1 MKLHATA
8 ALSTLMLALLVAG
21 CNGSGSSKGSTAAA
35 STAGATTSATTPT
48 PTPAP
53 TPAPAP
59 VGPTYRVSGWL
70 PYWAYTSGD
79 QTLASNVGDGLDE
92 VNLFGYRLNADG
104 TITAYAGVESATRQA
119 SIRAAG
125 GELIPTL
132 MDVHDTTVLDAVL
145 ASSAAQQRTIA
156 GVLDVLDRFGYDGID
171 VDFEH
176 AKTATRAAFTRFMRD
191 LSLAVRGRGKVFSL
205 TIPGKRADLPSWA
218 GYDYVAL
225 GAVSDRVKLM
235 CYGYSGSWSTTPGP
249 ICPTTW
255 IARVMDYAVTTMP
268 ADKLQIGIPFYGYD
282 WPANG
287 ARATSVTWAT
297 AQAKLARSTA
307 GMRFDATLGE
317 TTFDYVD
324 DAGVSHTVWFQD
336 ARAIA
341 AKCEMVKRY
350 QCAGVAIWAL
360 GNESPTFW
368 DAIRGVLK

>member
-1 MKLHATA
+1 MKKTVATA
-8 ALSTLMLALLVAG
+8 LLSTLPLALLVAG
-21 CNGSGSSKGSTAAA
+21 CNGSNGSSSGGSTAAA
-35 STAGATTSATTPT
+35 ATSASTPAPSPT

-53 TPAPAP
+53 VP

-70 PYWAYTSGD
+70 PYWAYATGD
-79 QTLASNVGDGLDE
+79 QTLAANVGDGLDE

-145 ASSAAQQRTIA
+145 ASSAAKQRTIA
-156 GVLDVLDRFGYDGID
+156 GVVDVLDRFGYDGLD

-176 AKTATRAAFTRFMRD
+176 AKTATRAAFTAFMRD
-191 LSLAVRGRGKVFSL
+191 LSAAVRARGKVFSL

-218 GYDYVAL
+218 GYDYAAL

-255 IARVMDYAVTTMP
+255 ITRVMDYAVTVIP
-268 ADKLQIGIPFYGYD
+268 ASKLQIGIPFYGYD

-287 ARATSVTWAT
+287 ARATSVTWAS
-297 AQAKLARSTA
+297 AQAKLARSTS

-341 AKCEMVKRY
+341 AKCEMAKRY
-350 QCAGVAIWAL
+350 QCAGISIWAL
-360 GNESPTFW
+360 GNESQAFW
-368 DAIRGVLK
+368 DAIRSVLK